1 MNKDS
6 RINHNRGRGG
16 FVRTRKKQRI
26 MIGTLCAIIIGL
38 AIGYAILSQTLNI
51 QGTGGI
57 TTNWRIEITNVQ
69 TKKIVGSAKNTT
81 EPTFDQLTANM
92 SASFEKPG
100 DSITYDITVSNL
112 GNIDAVLDSIKMN
125 MEEQEYIDF
134 KIEGIRAREELVV
147 DQDITFQLTMKLSE
161 NIPDIPSNQ
170 SFDFSMN
177 LNYLQSGNSTNFS
190 EATEEGDVDDLSITN
205 LTFEPSENSIKTIIT
220 ATNAIKYY
228 YSLDNNK
235 WYETTSDEYT
245 LYQLET
251 HQEYTIYVKA
261 EDSLGNVVFSS
272 GKVSTTDESK
282 PKVVI
287 TKGNNVMGNNGWYK
301 GLTLDSTITD
311 NVGIKEVKYCETTE
325 SSCEPT
331 TSLEG
336 QDNIYSVNLSSH
348 ALPTRLC
355 VKAIDTSNNETIQC
369 SDTYKVDSN
378 VPTISSFTVTPNDDT
393 VILEVTGGDNESGI
407 SKYFYSKDGGR
418 SFVESN
424 NSNYTFTSLE
434 EKDYLMSVYVEDNAG
449 NKSETNTKSTTIKHK
464 SWCEK
469 NGITDLAECL
479 LASETKNTNIE
490 EAKQT
495 IKDKGTPDFMKSAP
509 AITYEEVISANT
521 STVSTTTYWQ
531 IGTGYTFNPTTGYYT
546 LTGYS
551 LKDPSSIDYS
561 SGNYYTCFGSSAVS
575 CTIMGK
581 IMNVTINVNSSG
593 VTTYTATVYNHT
605 ASIQGYDNSGTGMY
619 ASTDTDGDTFYY
631 RGAVGGNYVK
641 FGGYYWRVIRING
654 DGSIRMIYDGKTPH
668 ENGESSSDRQVGT
681 SAFNTYWADNGY
693 VGYMYG
699 DTSNNQVTESTN
711 TFDYNGLSPTTKYY
725 FGTSYTFDKSSRSF
739 KLSGDLVQATPKEY
753 RENYNTSNYYSCMSA
768 SSTATCQRLVHVTTG
783 VNDTTLRVKGIS
795 YSSTSYET
803 AHQNDVSSTIKTYLD
818 NWYNNDLKSYD
829 SKLFKESIYCNN
841 RVLSSTDVS
850 PYTQEG
856 YGLYTT
862 MYNYDKFSDWQGT
875 RKGPNLVCTRENDQ
889 FSASSTNGNGKLTNP
904 IGLINADE
912 VNMAGGLNGSQN
924 RLYYLYSG
932 TNFWTISPSIF
943 YTWGFAYEY
952 CVLSSGVLS
961 HEYVHANYGV
971 RPVINLDP
979 SKITFTGTGTMQ
991 DPYVVE

>member
-1 MNKDS
+1 M
-6 RINHNRGRGG
+6 
-16 FVRTRKKQRI
+16 RTRQKQRI
-26 MIGTLCAIIIGL
+26 IIGTLCAVIIGL
-38 AIGYAILSQTLNI
+38 AVGYAVLSQTLNI

-57 TTNWRIEITNVQ
+57 TTNWRIEITNVE
-69 TKKIVGSAKNTT
+69 TKKTVGNAKNVTD
-81 EPTFDQLTANM
+81 PTFDKLTANM

-134 KIEGIRAREELVV
+134 KIEGITAREELIV
-147 DQDITFQLTMKLSE
+147 DQNITFQLTIKFSE
-161 NIPDIPSNQ
+161 NTTDIPSTPTFN
-170 SFDFSMN
+170 FSMN
-177 LNYLQSGNSTNFS
+177 LNYLQSGNSSNFS
-190 EATEEGDVDDLSITN
+190 EADTDTEGTLSIQN
-205 LTFEPSENSIKTIIT
+205 LAFEPSENYIKTIIT

-235 WYETTSDEYT
+235 WYETTSNEYT
-245 LYQLET
+245 IYQLES
-251 HQEYTIYVKA
+251 HHDYTIYVKA

-272 GKVSTTDESK
+272 GKVSTTDETN

-287 TKGNNVMGNNGWYK
+287 ITGNNVMGNNGWYK

-325 SSCEPT
+325 TSCEPT
-331 TSLEG
+331 TPLG
-336 QDNIYSVNLSSH
+336 QENVYSVNLSSNT
-348 ALPTRLC
+348 LPTRLC
-355 VKAIDTSNNETIQC
+355 VKAIDTSNNETTKC

-378 VPTISSFTVTPNDDT
+378 VPTISNFNVTPNDDT
-393 VILEVTGGDNESGI
+393 VTLEVTSVDNESGI
-407 SKYFYSKDGGR
+407 NKFFYSKDGGQ
-418 SFVESN
+418 SFVESTN
-424 NSNYTFTSLE
+424 PNYTFTNLE

-469 NGITDLAECL
+469 NGITDLADCL

-495 IKDKGTPDFMKSAP
+495 IKDKGTPDFKVSAP
-509 AITYEEVISANT
+509 AITYEEVASTNT

-531 IGTGYTFNPTTGYYT
+531 IGTGYTFDSSTGYYT

-551 LKDPSSIDYS
+551 LQDPSSLDYS
-561 SGNYYTCFGSSAVS
+561 SGNYYTCASDSVS
-575 CTIMGK
+575 CTTMRRITK
-581 IMNVTINVNSSG
+581 VTTSTNSSG
-593 VTTYTATVYNHT
+593 VTIYTATAYNHT
-605 ASIQGYDNSGTGMY
+605 AGIKGYDNSGTGMY
-619 ASTDTDGDTFYY
+619 ASTDNSGDTFYY

-641 FGGYYWRVIRING
+641 FGGYYWRIIRING

-681 SAFNTYWADNGY
+681 SVFNSYWADNGY

-699 DTSNNQVTESTN
+699 DTSNNQVTESTS
-711 TFDYNGLSPTTKYY
+711 TFNYTGLSPTTKYY
-725 FGTSYTFDKSSRSF
+725 FGTTYTFDQSTRSF

-753 RENYNTSNYYSCMSA
+753 REKYNTSNYYSCMST
-768 SSTATCQRLVHVTTG
+768 SSTASCQRLVHVTSG
-783 VNDTTLRVKGIS
+783 VNDTTLRVKGIA

-803 AHQNDVSSTIKTYLD
+803 AHKNDVNSNMKTYLE
-818 NWYNNDLKSYD
+818 NWYNNNLKSYD
-829 SKLFKESIYCNN
+829 SKISKEAIYCNN
-841 RVLSSTDVS
+841 RVPSTRKDS
-850 PYTQEG
+850 TYTHEG
-856 YGLYTT
+856 YGIHPTI
-862 MYNYDKFSDWQGT
+862 YDYEKFFDWQGT
-875 RKGPNLVCTRENDQ
+875 RKGPNLVCTQENDQ
-889 FSASSTNGNGKLTNP
+889 FSVSSTSGNGELTNP
-904 IGLINADE
+904 IGLITADE
-912 VNMAGGLNGSQN
+912 VNMAGGRTSAQN

-932 TNFWTISPSIF
+932 TYYWTMSPSHFNRGF
-943 YTWGFAYEY
+943 YAGVF
-952 CVLSSGVLS
+952 CVSSSGELANGF
-961 HEYVHANYGV
+961 VHIGYGV

-991 DPYVVE
+991 DPYVIN

>member
-1 MNKDS
+1 M
-6 RINHNRGRGG
+6 
-16 FVRTRKKQRI
+16 RTRQKQRI
-26 MIGTLCAIIIGL
+26 MIGTLCAVIIGL

-57 TTNWRIEITNVQ
+57 TTDWRIEITNVE
-69 TKKIVGSAKNTT
+69 TKKTVGNAKNVTD
-81 EPTFDQLTANM
+81 PSFDKLTANM

-100 DSITYDITVSNL
+100 DSISYDITVSNL

-134 KIEGIRAREELVV
+134 KIEGITAREELVV
-147 DQDITFQLTMKLSE
+147 DQDITFQLIMKLSE

-177 LNYLQSGNSTNFS
+177 LNYLQSGNSSNFS
-190 EATEEGDVDDLSITN
+190 EATEEGNVDELSITN

-235 WYETTSDEYT
+235 WYETTSNEYT
-245 LYQLET
+245 IYQLDT
-251 HQEYTIYVKA
+251 HKEYTIYVKA

-272 GKVSTTDESK
+272 GKVSTTDETN
-282 PKVVI
+282 PKVTI
-287 TKGNNVMGNNGWYK
+287 TLGNNVMGNNGWYK

-325 SSCEPT
+325 TSCEPT
-331 TSLEG
+331 TPLEG
-336 QDNIYSVNLSSH
+336 QENIYSVNLSSNS
-348 ALPTRLC
+348 LPTRLC
-355 VKAIDTSNNETIQC
+355 VKAIDTSNNETTKC
-369 SDTYKVDSN
+369 SDLYKVDSTI
-378 VPTISSFTVTPNDDT
+378 PTISNFNVIPNDDT
-393 VILEVTGGDNESGI
+393 VTLEVTGVDNESGI
-407 SKYFYSKDGGR
+407 NKYFYSKDGGQ
-418 SFVESN
+418 SFVEST

-434 EKDYLMSVYVEDNAG
+434 EKDYLMSVYVEDTAG

-469 NGITDLAECL
+469 NRITDLAECL

-495 IKDKGTPDFMKSAP
+495 IKDKGTPDFKVSAP
-509 AITYEEVISANT
+509 AITYEKVASTNT

-531 IGTGYTFNPTTGYYT
+531 IGTGYTFNPATGYYT

-561 SGNYYTCFGSSAVS
+561 TGNYYTCASTSVS
-575 CTIMGK
+575 CTTMRRITK
-581 IMNVTINVNSSG
+581 VTTSTNSSG
-593 VTTYTATVYNHT
+593 VTTYTATAYNHT
-605 ASIQGYDNSGTGMY
+605 AGIKGYDNSGTGMY
-619 ASTDTDGDTFYY
+619 ASTDNSGDTFYY

-668 ENGESSSDRQVGT
+668 ENGEGSTDRQVGT
-681 SAFNTYWADNGY
+681 SAFNSYWADNGY

-699 DTSNNQVTESTN
+699 DTSNNQVTESTK

-725 FGTSYTFDKSSRSF
+725 FGTSYTFDQSTRSF

-753 RENYNTSNYYSCMSA
+753 REKYNTSNYYSCMST
-768 SSTATCQRLVHVTTG
+768 SSTASCQRLVHVTSG
-783 VNDTTLRVKGIS
+783 VNDTTLRVKGIE
-795 YSSTSYET
+795 YSSTSYES
-803 AHQNDVSSTIKTYLD
+803 AHKNDVNSNMKTYLE
-818 NWYNNDLKSYD
+818 NWYNNNLKSYD
-829 SKLFKESIYCNN
+829 SKISKEAIYCNN
-841 RVLSSTDVS
+841 RVPSTRKDYT
-850 PYTQEG
+850 YTQEG
-856 YGLYTT
+856 YGIHPTIYD
-862 MYNYDKFSDWQGT
+862 YDKFWDWQGT
-875 RKGPNLVCTRENDQ
+875 RKGPDLICSQNNDR
-889 FSASSTNGNGKLTNP
+889 FSVSSTSGNGELTNP
-904 IGLINADE
+904 IGLITTDE
-912 VNMAGGLNGSQN
+912 VNMAGGRTSAQN

-932 TNFWTISPSIF
+932 TYYWTMSPSSFGYWF
-943 YTWGFAYEY
+943 YAFEF
-952 CVLSSGVLS
+952 CVASSGELSSNHVDTG
-961 HEYVHANYGV
+961 YGV
-971 RPVINLDP
+971 RPVINLD
-979 SKITFTGTGTMQ
+979 SSNLVFTGTGTMQ
-991 DPYVVE
+991 DPYVIE